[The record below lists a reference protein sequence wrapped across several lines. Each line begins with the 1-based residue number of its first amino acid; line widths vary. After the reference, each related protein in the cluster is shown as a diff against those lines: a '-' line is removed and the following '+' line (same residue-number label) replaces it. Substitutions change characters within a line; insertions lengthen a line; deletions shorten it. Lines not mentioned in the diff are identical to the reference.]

1 MRSATVVARLILLSA
16 MLALPAAAFAQEAA
30 ITGIVT
36 DSTGAVLPGVTVT
49 ATNSATGNTFVG
61 VTDDRG
67 NYRISVRIGTYQLT
81 AELQGFATVNRP
93 DVQLLVGQTATY
105 NLQMA
110 PSTVQETV
118 TVTGEAPLIE
128 TQSSELAG
136 NIDPRQVQDLPSLGR
151 NWMTSATFLQP
162 QPSANLSYAP
172 RTVQLGFRLTF

>member
-1 MRSATVVARLILLSA
+1 MKCVLLRALVISSLFLLIPISSY
-16 MLALPAAAFAQEAA
+16 AQEAVM
-30 ITGIVT
+30 TGTIT
-36 DSTGAVLPGVTVT
+36 DSTGAVLPGVTVQ
-49 ATNSATGNTFVG
+49 AINEATGNNYQT
-61 VTDDRG
+61 VTDSTG
-67 NYRISVRIGTYQLT
+67 VYRIPVRVGSYKLT
-81 AELQGFATVNRP
+81 ADLAGFNNIMRTG
-93 DVQLLVGQTATY
+93 VQVLVGQTITL

-110 PSTVQETV
+110 PSNLQETV

>member
-1 MRSATVVARLILLSA
+1 V
-16 MLALPAAAFAQEAA
+16 
-30 ITGIVT
+30 
-36 DSTGAVLPGVTVT
+36 
-49 ATNSATGNTFVG
+49 
-61 VTDDRG
+61 
-67 NYRISVRIGTYQLT
+67 
-81 AELQGFATVNRP
+81 
-93 DVQLLVGQTATY
+93 LVGQTITL
-105 NLQMA
+105 NLLMA
-110 PSTVQETV
+110 PSNLQETV